1 MGTLARATTPAR
13 RRRPEMENIGAIL
26 FAVFLYVIT
35 TELSRFVVR
44 RRARAD
50 IGRPGRREAVFGHLR

>member
-1 MGTLARATTPAR
+1 
-13 RRRPEMENIGAIL
+13 MENIGAIL